1 MPTIVRKDGFK
12 VVIYPN
18 DHDPAHVHVM
28 KNSGEVR
35 INLGDEALSKPP
47 YLMSIE
53 GDISDKDVAKAL
65 NLVCEHQSEL
75 LAKWSEIHEKQ

>member
-28 KNSGEVR
+28 KNSGEVK
-35 INLGDEALSKPP
+35 INLGNEALSKPP
-47 YLMSIE
+47 YLISVE
-53 GDISDKDVAKAL
+53 GDISDKDVVKAL
-65 NLVCEHQSEL
+65 NLVRENQSEL
-75 LAKWSEIHEKQ
+75 LAKWGEIHDE